1 MEMSLKR
8 TPIWLLLALVV
19 VLNISRVGS
28 TKAQRKSTNGYQGGT
43 RANKSRMLN
52 TWVQGCLAAVPESRL
67 RTDRDRSQDHRL
79 QPHTGQQGSEVV
91 TLSCFISQLVLI
103 LALYL
108 LIERLNWCAYT
119 VSKQV
124 SCKVKNGSAVY
135 KQAYYMPGCSI
146 WKPGNCY
153 RYRRT
158 VRPTYRVAYKT
169 VTAMEWRCCP
179 GFQGAGCQDTCFNC
193 TRLEALEKRMSIL
206 ENTGQSAGSD
216 KEDADMPVRPPPVAN
231 GRKPEVIPS
240 GPTGPVGP
248 RGPPGPPGIPGRAG
262 PEGPRGRPGAQG
274 PIGPQGPPGQ
284 PGLRGEIGLPGQQD
298 KSSKRAVVRQPCSRE
313 RPTRVTVSPASTGK
327 ASIAT
332 PETTVARL
340 SSQWMA
346 ERVPRSAGQRTG
358 EPGIPGTPGFPME
371 GMPEGMPDMTA
382 LLRKVDLLANRVSL
396 LEELMAVTSEAG
408 GFLPGGGPSLRP
420 GPGSSP
426 KPEVSSPGPGP
437 DVIPGSDTSPTP
449 AEELPEPDVI
459 SPDGRPGSTIYPV
472 YPGPDYEGSADH
484 NLPFLFESET
494 V

>member
-1 MEMSLKR
+1 MPKETIDQVLPEKAPTPDCLRQADRASAALLKAIQKSLVRERDKSALDLRMEMSLIR
-8 TPIWLLLALVV
+8 TPFWLLLALVV

-43 RANKSRMLN
+43 S
-52 TWVQGCLAAVPESRL
+52 
-67 RTDRDRSQDHRL
+67 
-79 QPHTGQQGSEVV
+79 
-91 TLSCFISQLVLI
+91 
-103 LALYL
+103 
-108 LIERLNWCAYT
+108 NWCAYT

-193 TRLEALEKRMSIL
+193 TRLEALEKRMSVL
-206 ENTGQSAGSD
+206 ENTGQSTGSD
-216 KEDADMPVRPPPVAN
+216 TKDADMPVRPPPVAN
-231 GRKPEVIPS
+231 GRNPEVIPT

-274 PIGPQGPPGQ
+274 PVGPQGPPGQ
-284 PGLRGEIGLPGQQD
+284 PGLRGEIGLPGQQ
-298 KSSKRAVVRQPCSRE
+298 
-313 RPTRVTVSPASTGK
+313 
-327 ASIAT
+327 
-332 PETTVARL
+332 
-340 SSQWMA
+340 
-346 ERVPRSAGQRTG
+346 G

-449 AEELPEPDVI
+449 AELPEPDVI

>member
-1 MEMSLKR
+1 MEMSLIR
-8 TPIWLLLALVV
+8 TPFWLLLALVV

-43 RANKSRMLN
+43 S
-52 TWVQGCLAAVPESRL
+52 
-67 RTDRDRSQDHRL
+67 
-79 QPHTGQQGSEVV
+79 
-91 TLSCFISQLVLI
+91 
-103 LALYL
+103 
-108 LIERLNWCAYT
+108 NWCAYT

-193 TRLEALEKRMSIL
+193 TRLEALEKRMSVL
-206 ENTGQSAGSD
+206 ENTGQSAGS
-216 KEDADMPVRPPPVAN
+216 DADMPVRPPPVAN
-231 GRKPEVIPS
+231 GRNPEVIPT

-274 PIGPQGPPGQ
+274 SVGPQGPPGQ
-284 PGLRGEIGLPGQQD
+284 PGLRGEIGLPGQQ
-298 KSSKRAVVRQPCSRE
+298 
-313 RPTRVTVSPASTGK
+313 
-327 ASIAT
+327 
-332 PETTVARL
+332 
-340 SSQWMA
+340 
-346 ERVPRSAGQRTG
+346 G

-459 SPDGRPGSTIYPV
+459 SPGRPGSTIYPV
-472 YPGPDYEGSADH
+472 YPRPDYEGSADH